1 MSTGE
6 GPGVRDSFMKE
17 GPYGIGSM
25 MIRLE
30 SSPNKA
36 KALDTAQ
43 CLKQGEL
50 GGRAQQASGMLTG
63 TDDSWALIQTN
74 LSF

>member
-36 KALDTAQ
+36 
-43 CLKQGEL
+43 
-50 GGRAQQASGMLTG
+50 RP
-63 TDDSWALIQTN
+63 WIQP
-74 LSF
+74 SV